1 MGNSADICNRI
12 VPETGK
18 EENAM
23 KLLLAEDEKS
33 LSKAVRALLERSH
46 YSVDTAF
53 DGKEALEYLECGHYD
68 GVILDIMMPVMDGIS
83 VLKKIRGQGNLV
95 PVILLTAKSDID
107 DKVEGLDQGAND
119 YLTKPFAAR
128 ELLARVRAMLR
139 SGTAQTGS
147 KITFGNVC
155 LDCSS
160 YELSTPYGNYPLANK
175 EYQLMELLMKN
186 TGQVLSAEHL
196 FDKIWSM
203 DSEADIHVVWTYIS
217 YLRKKLTAL
226 KADITIR
233 SRRNIGYY
241 LECKNTKDAGK

>member
-1 MGNSADICNRI
+1 MR
-12 VPETGK
+12 
-18 EENAM
+18 
-23 KLLLAEDEKS
+23 LLLAEDEKS
-33 LSKAVRALLERSH
+33 LSKAVCALLERSH

-68 GVILDIMMPVMDGIS
+68 GVILDIMMPVMDGIT
-83 VLKKIRGQGNLV
+83 VLKKIRDKGNLV
-95 PVILLTAKSDID
+95 PVIMLTAKSEVD
-107 DKVEGLDQGAND
+107 DKVEGLDLGAND

-139 SGTAQTGS
+139 TGTAQADA
-147 KITFGNVC
+147 KIVYGNVS
-155 LDCSS
+155 LDSTN

-203 DSEADIHVVWTYIS
+203 DSEADLHVVWTYIS
-217 YLRKKLTAL
+217 YLRKKLAAL
-226 KADITIR
+226 KADVTIK
-233 SRRNIGYY
+233 SRRNVVYY
-241 LECKNTKDAGK
+241 LECKKEEDAGR